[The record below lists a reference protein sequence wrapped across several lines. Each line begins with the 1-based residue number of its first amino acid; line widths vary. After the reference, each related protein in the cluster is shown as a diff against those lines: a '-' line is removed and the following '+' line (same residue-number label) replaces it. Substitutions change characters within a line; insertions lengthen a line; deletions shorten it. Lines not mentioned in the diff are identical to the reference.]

1 MVKDLIE
8 FFENQLGKKI
18 NLYKYNKNDILKENH
33 QVVVWDNQKYV
44 IELIEENNINN
55 LKGNFY
61 LIYQKNV
68 NKTLLNEILT
78 TLYEDVNIVN
88 YKGNFIL
95 NTNNID
101 SINKDTPQIIETES
115 YEKTYIINLGQI
127 KSKDEFDIKL
137 DLTKKLKKY
146 IAIENSDRKYFD
158 IFDLALYNMIELCG
172 TDIIYKN
179 LFDYNL
185 IDKIDNLVL
194 ETGIAFIE
202 NGFNISKTSNNI
214 YLHRNTLIYR
224 LEKIK
229 DILGMDIKNFNEACI
244 YYVIVKNYLV
254 NKTI

>member
-8 FFENQLGKKI
+8 FFESQLGKKI

-101 SINKDTPQIIETES
+101 LINKDTPQIIETES

-158 IFDLALYNMIELCG
+158 IFDLALYNMIEICG
-172 TDIIYKN
+172 TDTIYKN

-244 YYVIVKNYLV
+244 YYIIVKNYLV

>member
-1 MVKDLIE
+1 
-8 FFENQLGKKI
+8 
-18 NLYKYNKNDILKENH
+18 
-33 QVVVWDNQKYV
+33 
-44 IELIEENNINN
+44 
-55 LKGNFY
+55 
-61 LIYQKNV
+61 
-68 NKTLLNEILT
+68 
-78 TLYEDVNIVN
+78 
-88 YKGNFIL
+88 
-95 NTNNID
+95 
-101 SINKDTPQIIETES
+101 
-115 YEKTYIINLGQI
+115 
-127 KSKDEFDIKL
+127 
-137 DLTKKLKKY
+137 
-146 IAIENSDRKYFD
+146 
-158 IFDLALYNMIELCG
+158 MIEICG

-244 YYVIVKNYLV
+244 YYIIVKNYLV

>member
-8 FFENQLGKKI
+8 FFESQLGKKI

-101 SINKDTPQIIETES
+101 LINKYTPQIIETES
-115 YEKTYIINLGQI
+115 YEKTYIINLGEI

-137 DLTKKLKKY
+137 DLTKKLK
-146 IAIENSDRKYFD
+146 
-158 IFDLALYNMIELCG
+158 
-172 TDIIYKN
+172 
-179 LFDYNL
+179 
-185 IDKIDNLVL
+185 
-194 ETGIAFIE
+194 
-202 NGFNISKTSNNI
+202 
-214 YLHRNTLIYR
+214 NT
-224 LEKIK
+224 
-229 DILGMDIKNFNEACI
+229 
-244 YYVIVKNYLV
+244 
-254 NKTI
+254 

>member
-8 FFENQLGKKI
+8 FFESQLGKKI

-101 SINKDTPQIIETES
+101 LINKDTPQIIETES

-172 TDIIYKN
+172 SDITYKN

-185 IDKIDNLVL
+185 IGKIDNLVL

-244 YYVIVKNYLV
+244 YYIIVKNYLV

>member
-1 MVKDLIE
+1 MKDLIE

-101 SINKDTPQIIETES
+101 LINKDTPQIIETES

-158 IFDLALYNMIELCG
+158 IFDLALYNMIEICG
-172 TDIIYKN
+172 TDTIYKN

-244 YYVIVKNYLV
+244 YYIIVKNYLV

>member
-8 FFENQLGKKI
+8 FFESQLGKKI
-18 NLYKYNKNDILKENH
+18 NLYKYNKNDILRENQ
-33 QVVVWDNQKYV
+33 QVVFWDNGKYI
-44 IELIEENNINN
+44 IEIIEEDNMNN

-61 LIYQKNV
+61 LIHQKNI
-68 NKTLLNEILT
+68 NKGILNEILK
-78 TLYEDVNIVN
+78 TLYEDINIIN

-95 NTNNID
+95 NTKKVD
-101 SINKDTPQIIETES
+101 LINKDTPQIIETES
-115 YEKTYIINLGQI
+115 YEKTYIIDLGEI

-146 IAIENSDRKYFD
+146 ISIENSDRKYFN
-158 IFDLALYNMIELCG
+158 IFDLALYNIVELCG
-172 TDIIYKN
+172 ADIIYKN

-185 IDKIDNLVL
+185 IDKVDSLVL

-229 DILGMDIKNFNEACI
+229 DILGMDIRNFNEACI
-244 YYVIVKNYLV
+244 YYIIVKSYLV
-254 NKTI
+254 NKSI

>member
-1 MVKDLIE
+1 MKNLIE

-33 QVVVWDNQKYV
+33 QIVVWDNQKYV
-44 IELIEENNINN
+44 IELIEEDNINN

-95 NTNNID
+95 NTENVD
-101 SINKDTPQIIETES
+101 LINKDTPQIIETES
-115 YEKTYIINLGQI
+115 YEKTYIINLGEI

-137 DLTKKLKKY
+137 DLIKRLKKY

-172 TDIIYKN
+172 TDIIYKK

-185 IDKIDNLVL
+185 IDKVDNLVL

-202 NGFNISKTSNNI
+202 TGFNISKTSNKI

-229 DILGMDIKNFNEACI
+229 DVLGMDIKNFNEACI
-244 YYVIVKNYLV
+244 YYIIVKNYLV

>member
-1 MVKDLIE
+1 MKDLIE
-8 FFENQLGKKI
+8 FFESQLGKKI

-101 SINKDTPQIIETES
+101 LINKYTPQIIETES
-115 YEKTYIINLGQI
+115 YEKTYIINLGEI

-137 DLTKKLKKY
+137 DLTKKLK
-146 IAIENSDRKYFD
+146 
-158 IFDLALYNMIELCG
+158 
-172 TDIIYKN
+172 
-179 LFDYNL
+179 
-185 IDKIDNLVL
+185 
-194 ETGIAFIE
+194 
-202 NGFNISKTSNNI
+202 
-214 YLHRNTLIYR
+214 NT
-224 LEKIK
+224 
-229 DILGMDIKNFNEACI
+229 
-244 YYVIVKNYLV
+244 
-254 NKTI
+254 

>member
-8 FFENQLGKKI
+8 FFESQLGKKI

-101 SINKDTPQIIETES
+101 LINKDTPQIIETES
-115 YEKTYIINLGQI
+115 YEKTYIINLGEI

-158 IFDLALYNMIELCG
+158 IFDLALYNMIEICG
-172 TDIIYKN
+172 TDTIYKN

-244 YYVIVKNYLV
+244 YYIIVKNYLV